1 METMSQFSPLRTDRI
16 NKYTYKLWRLALKKG
31 LMMLAFIIVNN
42 SIYLALLLPFI
53 VIIITTIVSTVATST
68 VILSYRLGQTG
79 YQPYH

>member
-16 NKYTYKLWRLALKKG
+16 NKNTYKLWRLALKKG

-53 VIIITTIVSTVATST
+53 VIIITTIVSTVAIST

-79 YQPYH
+79 YQLYH